1 LLFTRALTRY
11 AGRHHHHARSLTR
24 MTRPVLIALSLALA
38 ATPALADTAPAAPV
52 TVRQQ
57 GSARLENVPQIP
69 ADVREA
75 VQRYQNYRAAQ
86 FQDWLPDGSMLITT
100 RFGSTSQVHHVAAP
114 GAARTQISFYA
125 EPVAGAQTIPGT
137 SRFVLTRDTG
147 GDEWFQFYARGL
159 DGQAALLTE
168 PGTRNQSLT
177 FSRDGRMMAWS
188 RAVRGS
194 ADYAIIVADPA
205 DPASRRVAWQGTGA
219 VGPADISAD
228 GRRILLT
235 QQVSNRE
242 SRLLLLDLTSG
253 QATPIALADAT
264 PALYEDARFIRGN
277 AAILAIS
284 DVGSD
289 VRRLVE
295 IDVASGRI
303 TPVSTPTAWDV
314 ESYDV
319 SGDGRTLAYSL
330 NEDGFSRVIVQ
341 DFRTRRALPR
351 LDLPRGVLT
360 ALKFSPDGRKLAIGL
375 TTATSAG
382 DVWSLDIGARAPVR
396 WTTSELGD
404 LDPAR
409 LAQPSLVR
417 FLSFDGLSV
426 PAFVYRP
433 VGAAADARLPV
444 IIDIHGGPEAQ
455 TRPGWN
461 PGAQYFADVLQA
473 VVIQPNVRGSDG
485 YGARYLN
492 LDNGPKREDSVRDI
506 GALLDWIGRQP
517 GMDAQRVAVY
527 GQSYG
532 GYMSLAVMTHYSDRL
547 VGGVERYGISNWI
560 SFLTNTEA
568 YRRDNR
574 RAEYGD
580 ERDPAMRAVFERI
593 SPLANVRRI
602 TRPMLVMQ
610 GANDPRVPQSES
622 DQVVRELRANGVDA
636 WYVLFADEG
645 HGFLKKDNNDLR
657 REVETVFLHRLF
669 GETPR

>member
-1 LLFTRALTRY
+1 MIRAALL
-11 AGRHHHHARSLTR
+11 
-24 MTRPVLIALSLALA
+24 PLSLAMTA
-38 ATPALADTAPAAPV
+38 PVALMASPVIAQTAPAEV
-52 TVRQQ
+52 SVRQQ
-57 GSARLENVPQIP
+57 GSARLENVPAIP

-100 RFGSTSQVHHVAAP
+100 RFGSTNQVHHVAAP

-125 EPVAGAQTIPGT
+125 EPVAQAQTIPGT
-137 SRFVLTRDTG
+137 SRFILTRDSG
-147 GDEWFQFYARGL
+147 GDEWFQLYVRGL
-159 DGQAALLTE
+159 DGQAQLVTE
-168 PGTRNQSLT
+168 PGTRNQGLV
-177 FSRDGRMMAWS
+177 FSKDGQRMAWS
-188 RAVRGS
+188 RASRGS
-194 ADYAIIVADPA
+194 ADYAIMIADPA
-205 DPASRRVAWQGTGA
+205 DPASRRVAWQGNGA
-219 VGPADISAD
+219 VGASDISAD
-228 GRRILLT
+228 GAHILIT
-235 QQVSNRE
+235 KRVSNRE
-242 SRLLLLDLTSG
+242 SQLLILDVARGTAKPLT
-253 QATPIALADAT
+253 LADRA
-264 PALYEDARFIRGN
+264 PALYEDARFIRDG

-284 DVGSD
+284 DIGSD
-289 VRRLVE
+289 VRRLIE
-295 IDVASGRI
+295 IDVATGRI
-303 TPVSTPTAWDV
+303 RAVTPELQWDV
-314 ESYDV
+314 EGYDV
-319 SGDGRTLAYSL
+319 GGDGRVLAYAV
-330 NEDGFSRVIVQ
+330 NEDGYSRVVVQ
-341 DFRTRRALPR
+341 DFRTRRALPQPE
-351 LDLPRGVLT
+351 LPRGVLT
-360 ALKFSPDGRKLAIGL
+360 ALSFSPDGSKLAIGL

-382 DVWSLDIGARAPVR
+382 DVWSHDVASGTLTR

-409 LAQPSLVR
+409 LAEPSLIR
-417 FLSFDGLSV
+417 FSSFDGLSV

-506 GALLDWIGRQP
+506 GALIDWIGTQP
-517 GMDAQRVAVY
+517 GMDGRRIAVY

-532 GYMSLAVMTHYSDRL
+532 GYMSLASMTHYSDRL

-622 DQVVRELRANGVDA
+622 DQVVRELRASGVEA
-636 WYVLFADEG
+636 WYVLFSDEG

-657 REVETVFLHRLF
+657 REVETVFLQRLF
-669 GETPR
+669 GESAR